1 MPGNF
6 VDLNTPRHQ
15 LPVDQL
21 PRGLIKFPQL
31 IVDQVAKD
39 RAQFPP
45 EIYSEPYARATL
57 EDHTLAYY
65 FDGLPVAYRPAP
77 DGVEVLAV
85 GWEEVARYR
94 QMPESGVQ
102 VVQP

>member
-1 MPGNF
+1 MPNHF
-6 VDLNTPRHQ
+6 IDLDTPRAQ

-21 PRGLIKFPQL
+21 PRGPVRFPQRIL
-31 IVDQVAKD
+31 DQVTKD
-39 RAQFPP
+39 RAKFAP
-45 EIYSEPYARATL
+45 EIYTEAYARATL
-57 EDHTLAYY
+57 ENQTLAYY
-65 FDGLPVAYRPAP
+65 YEGLPVAYRSVA

-94 QMPESGVQ
+94 QAPEKDVR